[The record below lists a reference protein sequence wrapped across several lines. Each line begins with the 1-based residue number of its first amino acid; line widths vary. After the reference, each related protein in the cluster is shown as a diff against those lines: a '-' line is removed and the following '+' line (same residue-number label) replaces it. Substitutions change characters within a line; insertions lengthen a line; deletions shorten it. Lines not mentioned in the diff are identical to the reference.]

1 MFVNT
6 LDSTSEAEHCLLC
19 LTAESHRKT
28 FCLSTGSL
36 KSLAQTMA
44 CLSRCRLRLLKH
56 DRVKAKCSPVRI
68 YNYIHLYNDMTM
80 ICTSINLSLSVC
92 LSVYLSVYLSICVY
106 LSVSVS
112 ICYLSP
118 SVICLYLLSVS
129 ICICLYLS
137 LYLSISLYL
146 YLYPFIHRSIHRSIY
161 PSIDRSID
169 RPIDR
174 STYLPISIYSIFPD
188 PFPSHEDYLMM
199 EEEFIQE
206 PKPLQSAESTAN

>member
-92 LSVYLSVYLSICVY
+92 LSIYLSICLFVSICLY
-106 LSVSVS
+106 LSLSVICRHLLFVS
-112 ICYLSP
+112 ICYLS
-118 SVICLYLLSVS
+118 LSVFVS
-129 ICICLYLS
+129 I
-137 LYLSISLYL
+137 YLSISLSL
-146 YLYPFIHRSIHRSIY
+146 SISIY
-161 PSIDRSID
+161 IHSSIDRSID
-169 RPIDR
+169 RSIHRSIDR
-174 STYLPISIYSIFPD
+174 STDRSIDLPIYLYLSIVFFLT
-188 PFPSHEDYLMM
+188 PFLLMRTT
-199 EEEFIQE
+199 
-206 PKPLQSAESTAN
+206 S